1 MIFLKH
7 TLFISSFEDDDI
19 EDIDPKLMHKYI
31 IDDFEN
37 YWFSDTN
44 DTEIQYFE
52 DNELMSGLTIGA
64 NKVYGIYLRYVNL
77 NTSEEKLSLYD
88 ETKVNEVEDAANC
101 CLYVSTGCFLP
112 KETAWEVI
120 KYFLETG
127 KASDKIRWISPDD
140 IPENGNYF

>member
-1 MIFLKH
+1 
-7 TLFISSFEDDDI
+7 
-19 EDIDPKLMHKYI
+19 MHKYI

-44 DTEIQYFE
+44 NTEIQYFE
-52 DNELMSGLTIGA
+52 DNELMSGLTIGT

-88 ETKVNEVEDAANC
+88 ETKLNEVEDGANC
-101 CLYVSTGCFLP
+101 RLYVSTGCFLP

-120 KYFLETG
+120 RYFLETG
-127 KASDKIRWISPDD
+127 KVSDKIRWISPDD
-140 IPENGNYF
+140 IPEDGNYF

>member
-1 MIFLKH
+1 MKH

-52 DNELMSGLTIGA
+52 DNELMSGLTIGT
-64 NKVYGIYLRYVNL
+64 NKVYGIYLRACSHKTL
-77 NTSEEKLSLYD
+77 TITEK
-88 ETKVNEVEDAANC
+88 
-101 CLYVSTGCFLP
+101 
-112 KETAWEVI
+112 
-120 KYFLETG
+120 
-127 KASDKIRWISPDD
+127 
-140 IPENGNYF
+140 

>member
-1 MIFLKH
+1 MKH

-19 EDIDPKLMHKYI
+19 EDIDIELMHKYI

-52 DNELMSGLTIGA
+52 DNELISGLTIGA
-64 NKVYGIYLRYVNL
+64 NEVYGIYLKYVNL

-88 ETKVNEVEDAANC
+88 ETKLNEVVDGANC
-101 CLYVSTGCFLP
+101 ELWASTGLFLP
-112 KETAWEVI
+112 KELAWEVI
-120 KYFLETG
+120 KEFLETG
-127 KASDKIRWISPDD
+127 KASDKIKWISPDD